1 MEPVRVTATPEEE
14 RDVAFTPDGES
25 IFFVSD
31 KDGQGDIWRAQRAES
46 KKFWWQNSEFKLDRL
61 TRDSDVESGLKVS
74 PEGYRF
80 GILHLKLYHQLYAP
94 LVAALRAPESADNI
108 VLSSRQTKLD
118 RLYKKV
124 DEAIAQLAKQVGIA
138 A

>member
-1 MEPVRVTATPEEE
+1 MLQYARLGKLRGKGLVARVAGT
-14 RDVAFTPDGES
+14 
-25 IFFVSD
+25 
-31 KDGQGDIWRAQRAES
+31 QGYE
-46 KKFWWQNSEFKLDRL
+46 
-61 TRDSDVESGLKVS
+61 VS

-94 LVAALRAPESADNI
+94 LVAALRAPEPADNAL
-108 VLSSRQTKLD
+108 LSCRQTKLD

-124 DEAIAQLAKQVGIA
+124 DEAIAQLANHVGIA